1 MNTQITNFR
10 DLAVEEFDTT
20 TLLEHAAQQAI
31 DRRYEDFLIVD
42 VDSHHYETESIAEI
56 AEYMDDPVMRHE
68 TKYKGMSRGGITSPD
83 GSYQEIGG
91 RITRYPGRRREKV
104 PPSPHRDVT
113 LMRRW
118 MDAMGVD
125 IACMF
130 PTPMLNLAACP
141 RVEVEVALATAY
153 NRWLCE
159 RVLAHEPRLRSH
171 SPVSYTHLT
180 LPTIYSV

>member
-31 DRRYEDFLIVD
+31 DRKYEDFLIVD
-42 VDSHHYETESIAEI
+42 VDSHHYETESIQEI

-68 TKYKGMSRGGITSPD
+68 TRYQGMARGGITSAD

-104 PPSPHRDVT
+104 PPSPHRDIT
-113 LMRRW
+113 LDAALDGRHGRRHRLHVP
-118 MDAMGVD
+118 DADAQPRGVP
-125 IACMF
+125 AGRGRGR
-130 PTPMLNLAACP
+130 A
-141 RVEVEVALATAY
+141 R
-153 NRWLCE
+153 
-159 RVLAHEPRLRSH
+159 HRL
-171 SPVSYTHLT
+171 
-180 LPTIYSV
+180 